1 MQCLARHTAERKNI
15 PELKFENKPK
25 FGFFLP
31 ARCKNTATEK
41 LCESC
46 KGRFTRIP
54 ALLEKWKGSM
64 QNQSEQVHG
73 LVGEPIP
80 HWSRIYK
87 GPYYLGKIEAGWK
100 ISEEAGRIAEEAYT
114 KTEKLVE
121 MAKKKV
127 EPVAEPKPEPK
138 PVAKPVEE
146 PTPEPKPK
154 AKVKRPPPKK
164 KTPEPTAFID
174 STPQPEVEILTVKV
188 KPTEIDGRKVYL
200 SNLKDKV
207 YDLKYNYL
215 GRYNRKADRIET
227 SYPDSDA

>member
-1 MQCLARHTAERKNI
+1 MQCLARHTAERKNV

-31 ARCKNTATEK
+31 VRCKGTTTDK
-41 LCESC
+41 LCEPC
-46 KGRFTRIP
+46 KGREARIP
-54 ALLEKWKGSM
+54 TLLEKWKGSM

-73 LVGEPIP
+73 LVGQPIP
-80 HWSRIYK
+80 EWSRIYK

-100 ISEEAGRIAEEAYT
+100 ISEESQRIAEEAYT
-114 KTEKLVE
+114 KTEMIVE

-127 EPVAEPKPEPK
+127 EPKPEPKPEPKVEPKPEPK
-138 PVAKPVEE
+138 PEPVAKPL
-146 PTPEPKPK
+146 P
-154 AKVKRPPPKK
+154 RPPPKK
-164 KTPEPTAFID
+164 KIAEPTAFID
-174 STPQPEVEILTVKV
+174 STPQPEVEILTIKV

-227 SYPDSDA
+227 AYPDSDAGV